1 MVSSP
6 VLFYAF
12 ASGDLANVGCLIAQ
26 RHKEQIERNQRLQR
40 SRQTL
45 PSPFS
50 APHSIMSPRSSVSSL
65 STLSPMT

>member
-1 MVSSP
+1 MSSN
-6 VLFYAF
+6 VLFYGSF
-12 ASGDLANVGCLIAQ
+12 LVSEDCANVGFLAAQ

-50 APHSIMSPRSSVSSL
+50 APHSIMSPH
-65 STLSPMT
+65 TPIN